1 MLTIDN
7 NDFGDNSPCG
17 DDNLRRKAVIRI
29 ACSNIGTPASPEV
42 TACYKRRLGQ
52 FFVFALLY
60 LWVLNKAIFF
70 LLLYNCTF
78 YRYEIISSEFVWNYM
93 MISVITLMA

>member
-1 MLTIDN
+1 MLTIEN

-17 DDNLRRKAVIRI
+17 DDNLRREAVIRI

-52 FFVFALLY
+52 FCVFALLY
-60 LWVLNKAIFF
+60 LWGLNKAIFF
-70 LLLYNCTF
+70 Y
-78 YRYEIISSEFVWNYM
+78 YY
-93 MISVITLMA
+93 ITVLFTDMRLFHLNLFGI